1 MNTTRS
7 ISLAATLIAC
17 AGILLSCSSPLAP
30 MGSAGTPAVGTDGTA
45 TLSVLIAGS
54 SKKTIIPTT
63 ANLAVTSYSIT
74 MSRTGYTDV
83 TKTFAAAPYSISG
96 LETGGPWN
104 GVVTASN
111 GSGTVGTATFSIA
124 TVTTAGPNTATVSFD
139 YVPAAA
145 GATGGMSITL
155 VFPHIVGIDGVVAT
169 LDGVSVAP
177 TFTQGGTNDTVVYSA
192 TGIASSAPI
201 LKINLTKG
209 GVVFYPWA
217 ESVWV
222 YKNITTTK
230 SETLAASDF
239 GQAPATPDLAPA
251 QVQADGKV
259 LIGWSNVTDAAGFTV
274 ERSANGGSTWA
285 AVGST
290 DVTPIVAG
298 SLTYLD
304 TPPILTVTYSY
315 RVKASNIFGAATSA
329 TTSVD
334 IVKATA
340 VAMYPAAT
348 ATITVG
354 ATYQLSAS
362 LSPINATVQTVVWTS
377 SAGNVATVSG
387 DGLVTAVGAG
397 TATITA
403 TTVDGGFTA
412 TCVVAVE

>member
-7 ISLAATLIAC
+7 ISLASTLIAC

-30 MGSAGTPAVGTDGTA
+30 TGSGGTA
-45 TLSVLIAGS
+45 TLSILIAGNGAR
-54 SKKTIIPTT
+54 TIAPTT
-63 ANLAVTSYSIT
+63 ANLAVASYSIT
-74 MSRTGYTDV
+74 MSRTGYADITR
-83 TKTFAAAPYSISG
+83 TFTAAPYTLSG

-155 VFPHIVGIDGVVAT
+155 VFPHSVGIDGLAAT

-177 TFTQGGTNDTVVYSA
+177 TFTQGSPNDRVVYSA
-192 TGIASSAPI
+192 SGVASSAPV
-201 LKINLTKG
+201 LRINLIKD

-222 YKNITTTK
+222 YKNITTTT
-230 SETLAASDF
+230 SETLTAADF
-239 GQAPATPDLAPA
+239 GQAPAAPDLAPA
-251 QVQADGKV
+251 QVQADGSV

-274 ERSANGGSTWA
+274 ERSADSGSTWA

-298 SLTYLD
+298 SLIYLD
-304 TPPILTVTYSY
+304 TPPTATVTYSY
-315 RVKASNIFGAATSA
+315 RVTASNIFGAATST

-334 IVKATA
+334 FVKATG
-340 VAMYPAAT
+340 VAMYPAAS

-362 LSPINATVQTVVWTS
+362 LSPINATVQMVVWTS

-403 TTVDGGFTA
+403 TTVDGDFTA
-412 TCVVAVE
+412 TCVVTVE

>member
-7 ISLAATLIAC
+7 IRLAGSLIAC

-251 QVQADGKV
+251 QVQADGSV
-259 LIGWSNVTDAAGFTV
+259 LIGWSNVTDAAGFTM